1 MMADIDYSK
10 SLRNDTDFGET
21 VHLVPDF
28 QPMTRTFD
36 DEKLIVKSYD
46 HDLVV
51 KARQEKEDELDPIDI
66 AEGVALDVPFA
77 EDDISVDE
85 VEAVE
90 ERLIATGDDVARE
103 DVEDRLSYEDEL
115 EDDTFEELDKVE
127 DIVGQTTNAKA
138 LERIDLSKY
147 KRSTK
152 DISSQSR
159 MKTLQQRIA
168 EIEQEQQQKEAQ
180 LRQQEIQH
188 DQEPELD

>member
-1 MMADIDYSK
+1 MVGIDYSK
-10 SLRNDTDFGET
+10 SLRNDADFDET